1 MIIEDLYKNHNNWIG
16 YATKICGNSYDASDL
31 VQEMYIKLHDCQ
43 KEINHSYVYC
53 VIKNLY
59 LDQYRKNKV
68 KEKTVYYQ
76 EEYTEQNEEIDFTAA
91 YEESLKELKTY
102 KQLIVNFSTKE
113 GVNNFARQSGISK
126 ATIIRIRNEFKKIL
140 CQKVKDLETQSQS

>member
-1 MIIEDLYKNHNNWIG
+1 MIEELYKNHDNWIN

-53 VIKNLY
+53 VIKNIF

>member
-1 MIIEDLYKNHNNWIG
+1 MIEELYKNHDNWIN

-53 VIKNLY
+53 VIKNIF

-76 EEYTEQNEEIDFTAA
+76 EEYIEQNEEIDFTAA

-140 CQKVKDLETQSQS
+140 CQKVKELEIQSQS

>member
-1 MIIEDLYKNHNNWIG
+1 MIEELYKNHDNWIN

-31 VQEMYIKLHDCQ
+31 VQEMYLKLHTLE
-43 KEINHSYVYC
+43 KEVNHSYIYC
-53 VIKNLY
+53 VIKNIF

-91 YEESLKELKTY
+91 YEDSLKELKTY

-140 CQKVKDLETQSQS
+140 CQKVKDLEIQSQS

>member
-1 MIIEDLYKNHNNWIG
+1 MIEELYKNHDNWIN
-16 YATKICGNSYDASDL
+16 YATKVCGNSYDASDL

-53 VIKNLY
+53 VIKNIF

-140 CQKVKDLETQSQS
+140 CQKVKDLEIQSQS

>member
-16 YATKICGNSYDASDL
+16 YATKVCGDYQQAQDL
-31 VQEMYIKLHDCQ
+31 VQEMYLKMHDSQ
-43 KEINHSYVYC
+43 KEVNNSYIYC
-53 VIKNLY
+53 VIKNIF

-140 CQKVKDLETQSQS
+140 CQKVKDLEIQSLS

>member
-1 MIIEDLYKNHNNWIG
+1 MIEELYKNHDNWIN

-31 VQEMYIKLHDCQ
+31 VQEMYIKLHDSQ
-43 KEINHSYVYC
+43 KEVNNSYIYC
-53 VIKNLY
+53 VIKNIF

-140 CQKVKDLETQSQS
+140 CQKVKDLEIQSQS

>member
-1 MIIEDLYKNHNNWIG
+1 MIEKLAQHHEDWLRF
-16 YATKICGNSYDASDL
+16 AFKICGNRDDAADL
-31 VQEMYIKLHDCQ
+31 VQDMYLKLHDCK

-53 VIKNLY
+53 VIKNIF

-76 EEYTEQNEEIDFTAA
+76 EEYVEQSEEIDFTAA

>member
-1 MIIEDLYKNHNNWIG
+1 MIEELYKNHDNWIN
-16 YATKICGNSYDASDL
+16 YATKVCGNSYDASDL

-140 CQKVKDLETQSQS
+140 CQKVQDLEIQSQS

>member
-1 MIIEDLYKNHNNWIG
+1 MIEELYKNHDNWIN

-53 VIKNLY
+53 VIKNIF
-59 LDQYRKNKV
+59 LDAYRKNKV

-76 EEYTEQNEEIDFTAA
+76 EEYTEQSEEIDFTAA

-140 CQKVKDLETQSQS
+140 CQKVKDLEIQSQS

>member
-1 MIIEDLYKNHNNWIG
+1 MIIEELYKNHNNWIG
-16 YATKICGNSYDASDL
+16 YALKICGNRDDANDL
-31 VQEMYIKLHDCQ
+31 VQEMYLKMHDSQ
-43 KEINHSYVYC
+43 KEVNNSYIYC
-53 VIKNLY
+53 VIKNIF

-140 CQKVKDLETQSQS
+140 CQKVKDLEIQSLS

>member
-1 MIIEDLYKNHNNWIG
+1 MIEELYKNHDNWIN

-53 VIKNLY
+53 VIKNIF

-140 CQKVKDLETQSQS
+140 CQKVKDLEIQSQS

>member
-1 MIIEDLYKNHNNWIG
+1 MIIEDLCKNHNNWIG
-16 YATKICGNSYDASDL
+16 YATKVCGDYQQAQDL
-31 VQEMYIKLHDCQ
+31 VQDMYIKLFDCQ

-140 CQKVKDLETQSQS
+140 CQKVKDLEIQSQS

>member
-1 MIIEDLYKNHNNWIG
+1 MIEKLAQSHDEWIR
-16 YATKICGNSYDASDL
+16 YAVNVCGNRDDANDL
-31 VQEMYIKLHDCQ
+31 VQEMYLKLYDCD
-43 KEINHSYVYC
+43 KEINKSYVYC
-53 VIKNLY
+53 VIKNLF

-91 YEESLKELKTY
+91 YEDSLKELKSY
-102 KQLIVNFSTKE
+102 KQLIVNFSTKD

-126 ATIIRIRNEFKKIL
+126 ATIIRIRNEFKTIL
-140 CQKVKDLETQSQS
+140 CQKVKDWEIQSQN

>member
-1 MIIEDLYKNHNNWIG
+1 MIEKLAQHHEEWVRFALKV
-16 YATKICGNSYDASDL
+16 CGNRDDANDL
-31 VQEMYIKLHDCQ
+31 VQEMYLKMHDSQ
-43 KEINHSYVYC
+43 KEVNHSYIYC
-53 VIKNLY
+53 VIKNIF

-68 KEKTVYYQ
+68 KEKTVFYQ
-76 EEYTEQNEEIDFTAA
+76 EEYTEQSEEIDFTAA

-126 ATIIRIRNEFKKIL
+126 ATIISIL
-140 CQKVKDLETQSQS
+140 DYQFSS

>member
-1 MIIEDLYKNHNNWIG
+1 MIEKLAQHHDEWVNFAL
-16 YATKICGNSYDASDL
+16 KICGNRDDANDL
-31 VQEMYIKLHDCQ
+31 VQDMYLKMHDSQ
-43 KEINHSYVYC
+43 KEVNNSYIYC
-53 VIKNLY
+53 VIKNIF

-140 CQKVKDLETQSQS
+140 CQKVKDLETQSLS

>member
-1 MIIEDLYKNHNNWIG
+1 MIEELYKNHDNWIN
-16 YATKICGNSYDASDL
+16 YATKVCGNSYDASDL

-53 VIKNLY
+53 VIKNIF

-140 CQKVKDLETQSQS
+140 CQKVKDLEIQSLS

>member
-1 MIIEDLYKNHNNWIG
+1 MIEELYKNHDNWIN

-53 VIKNLY
+53 VIKNIF

-76 EEYTEQNEEIDFTAA
+76 EEYTEQSEEIDFTAA

-140 CQKVKDLETQSQS
+140 CQKVKDLEIQSQS

>member
-1 MIIEDLYKNHNNWIG
+1 MIEELYKNQDNWIN

-53 VIKNLY
+53 VIKNIF

-140 CQKVKDLETQSQS
+140 CQKVKELEIQSQS

>member
-1 MIIEDLYKNHNNWIG
+1 MIEELYKNHHNWIN

-31 VQEMYIKLHDCQ
+31 VQEMYLKMHDSQ
-43 KEINHSYVYC
+43 KEVNHSYIYC
-53 VIKNLY
+53 VIKNIF

-140 CQKVKDLETQSQS
+140 CQKVKELEIQSQS

>member
-1 MIIEDLYKNHNNWIG
+1 MIEELYKNHDNWIN

-31 VQEMYIKLHDCQ
+31 VQEMYIKLHDCK
-43 KEINHSYVYC
+43 KEVNHSYIYC
-53 VIKNLY
+53 VIKNIF

-140 CQKVKDLETQSQS
+140 CQKVKELEIQSQS

>member
-1 MIIEDLYKNHNNWIG
+1 MIEKLAQHHDEWIKF
-16 YATKICGNSYDASDL
+16 ALKVCGNRDDANDL
-31 VQEMYIKLHDCQ
+31 VQEMYLKMHDSQ
-43 KEINHSYVYC
+43 KEVNNSYIYC
-53 VIKNLY
+53 VIKNIF

-76 EEYTEQNEEIDFTAA
+76 EEYTEQSEEIDFTAA

>member
-1 MIIEDLYKNHNNWIG
+1 MIEELYKNHDNWIN

-43 KEINHSYVYC
+43 KEVNHSYVYC
-53 VIKNLY
+53 VIKNIF

-91 YEESLKELKTY
+91 YEDSLKELKTY

-140 CQKVKDLETQSQS
+140 CQKVKDLEIQSQS

>member
-1 MIIEDLYKNHNNWIG
+1 MIEKLAQHHEEWVKF
-16 YATKICGNSYDASDL
+16 ALKICGNRDDANDL
-31 VQEMYIKLHDCQ
+31 VQEMYLKMHDIN
-43 KEINHSYVYC
+43 KEVNHSYIYC
-53 VIKNLY
+53 VIKNIF

-68 KEKTVYYQ
+68 KEKAVYYQ

-91 YEESLKELKTY
+91 YEDSLKELKSY
-102 KQLIVNFSTKE
+102 KQLIVNFSTKD

-140 CQKVKDLETQSQS
+140 CQKVKDLETQSQN

>member
-1 MIIEDLYKNHNNWIG
+1 MIEKLAQSHDEWIR
-16 YATKICGNSYDASDL
+16 YAVNVCGNRDDANDL
-31 VQEMYIKLHDCQ
+31 VQEMYLKLHDCN
-43 KEINHSYVYC
+43 KEINKSYVYC
-53 VIKNLY
+53 VIKNIF

-68 KEKTVYYQ
+68 KEKAVYYQ

-91 YEESLKELKTY
+91 YEESLKELKSY
-102 KQLIVNFSTKE
+102 KQLIVNFSTKD

-140 CQKVKDLETQSQS
+140 CQKVKDLEIQSQN